1 MSGRPFDKL
10 RADER
15 VDDVTR
21 RPRGSPSGTLQM
33 GPSAGILRECRITF
47 GSDTVKNHTRH
58 SDPKHYPVV
67 IDDGDNTGALPGR
80 GLRRGRGTT

>member
-15 VDDVTR
+15 VDEVTK
-21 RPRGSPSGTLQM
+21 RPRGSLSVTLQM
-33 GPSAGILRECRITF
+33 GPSAGIIREVRITF
-47 GSDTVKNHTRH
+47 GPDTVKSHTRH
-58 SDPKHYPVV
+58 GDPKHYPVV

-80 GLRRGRGTT
+80 GLRRGRATT